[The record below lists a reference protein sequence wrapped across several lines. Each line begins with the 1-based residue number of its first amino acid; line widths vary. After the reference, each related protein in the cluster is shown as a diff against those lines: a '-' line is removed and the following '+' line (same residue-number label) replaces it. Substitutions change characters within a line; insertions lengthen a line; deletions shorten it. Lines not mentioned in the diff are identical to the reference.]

1 MSFSQNKR
9 FEQAAR
15 WLVRSQDRDFSL
27 DDRKMLTEWLKKD
40 PANRAAFEEIG
51 GVWEQVGVLEH
62 VFSSEEECVHSKT
75 SIYLHETEKPKNLSD
90 LFSCIFHGRGRVIMA
105 GGAMLMLVLLCLPVM
120 KNYFFFEQ
128 TETAY
133 TYTTAAGEQK
143 SVTLSDGSVLEM
155 NVGSF
160 LSVRMGKHYR
170 QVEMSDG
177 EVFFQVSPD
186 PDRPFEVR
194 TSSGIVQVLGTTF
207 NVKNRRGR
215 VSVDVDHGKVQV
227 NDNPRGPGDMRIKG
241 TTLVSGQGV
250 DINASGRL
258 SELRTSNIKHVLAWQ
273 HQQAVYKNTP
283 IGEVLHELEHY
294 HNITIN
300 LIASE
305 LEGKGI
311 TGTFDMRNLDETLG
325 AIATAVSLKL
335 NKEADGTIIL
345 YEEQDVVNR

>member
-1 MSFSQNKR
+1 
-9 FEQAAR
+9 
-15 WLVRSQDRDFSL
+15 
-27 DDRKMLTEWLKKD
+27 
-40 PANRAAFEEIG
+40 
-51 GVWEQVGVLEH
+51 
-62 VFSSEEECVHSKT
+62 
-75 SIYLHETEKPKNLSD
+75 
-90 LFSCIFHGRGRVIMA
+90 
-105 GGAMLMLVLLCLPVM
+105 
-120 KNYFFFEQ
+120 
-128 TETAY
+128 
-133 TYTTAAGEQK
+133 
-143 SVTLSDGSVLEM
+143 VLEM

-160 LSVRMGKHYR
+160 LSVRMDKQYR
-170 QVEMSDG
+170 KVEMSDG

-186 PDRPFEVR
+186 PDRPFEIR
-194 TSSGIVQVLGTTF
+194 TSSGMVQVLGTTF

-227 NDNPRGPGDMRIKG
+227 NDNPRGSGDMRIKG

-283 IGEVLHELEHY
+283 VGEVLHELEHY

-325 AIATAVSLKL
+325 AIVTAVSLKL